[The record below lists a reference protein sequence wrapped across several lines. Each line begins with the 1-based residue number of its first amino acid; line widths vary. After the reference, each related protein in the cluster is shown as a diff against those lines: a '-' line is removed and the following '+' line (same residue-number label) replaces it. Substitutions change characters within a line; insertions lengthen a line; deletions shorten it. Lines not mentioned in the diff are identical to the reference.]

1 MANKLD
7 SLSGGYK
14 NTGKI
19 VLETYNNFCKE
30 MISASQN
37 IQVFAMS
44 VAKNV
49 KDYVMVE
56 GKWYDDNAA
65 AFARWWNDVKGSN
78 DGIDRVH
85 RICTE
90 IEEIFEI
97 TCAKLCKKLTTEDT
111 RTKESIEKRSDC
123 EWIRNIATK
132 GTYGYLRDLKKS
144 DFPMVEQEE
153 TKAGTT
159 TIANENELRALI
171 KFVGENLDNIDK
183 RIEDVRKYVMD
194 NLLNNAVI
202 LPDFDQSVLNKKVN
216 TVKNKLDEIQN
227 VLYQELSKDQMYA
240 SRDSEFLKQT
250 LGTEYKKVK

>member
-14 NTGKI
+14 NTGSI
-19 VLETYNNFCKE
+19 VLEKYDSFCKE

-37 IQVFAMS
+37 IQVYAMS
-44 VAKNV
+44 IATNV
-49 KDYVMVE
+49 KNYVMVE

-97 TCAKLCKKLTTEDT
+97 TCSKLCKKLTTEDT

-132 GTYGYLRDLKKS
+132 GTYGYLKDLKKS

-159 TIANENELRALI
+159 TIAKEDELRALV

-183 RIEDVRKYVMD
+183 RIEDVRKAVMD
-194 NLLNNAVI
+194 TLLNNAVI
-202 LPDFDQSVLNKKVN
+202 LPDFDQSVLNRKVN
-216 TVKNKLDEIQN
+216 AVKNRLDEIQN